1 MIRRRDRGPIGG
13 GSIEP
18 PADASGEHAVMGS
31 PSTPPGGA
39 ARRVPRDLAP
49 NPLLMPIVDPRS
61 PVTERYRRMT
71 THIDHLG
78 ARDDHP
84 YRAIVM
90 TSSREAEGKTLT
102 SMNLSLVLAEDRDRK
117 VVLMDVDLH
126 RPRVHHFLLSKPRIG
141 WMDVFEDRAE
151 LDAAI
156 VTLNQTR
163 LKILPAGR
171 PPDKPAEV
179 IRSDR
184 FRRLLRQLRDR
195 FDNIILDA
203 PPLMRFVDANVL
215 NSMADGL
222 VFVIRAGLTSR
233 QIVRKALAQ
242 ITTGRVIGAVLN
254 DVRYSLVDRYYYRYD
269 EYGGSYY
276 DREDR

>member
-1 MIRRRDRGPIGG
+1 MVLRRRGK
-13 GSIEP
+13 
-18 PADASGEHAVMGS
+18 SG
-31 PSTPPGGA
+31 STPAGQPAAAHERSSQQQGS

-71 THIDHLG
+71 THVDHLG

-84 YRAIVM
+84 YRMIVM

-117 VVLMDVDLH
+117 VLLMDVDLH
-126 RPRVHHFLLSKPRIG
+126 RPRIHHFLLSKPRVG

-151 LDAAI
+151 LDSAI
-156 VTLNQTR
+156 VSLNQSR
-163 LKILPAGR
+163 LKLLPAGR

-179 IRSDR
+179 IRSER

-195 FDNIILDA
+195 YDYIILDA
-203 PPLMRFVDANVL
+203 PPLMRFVDANIL
-215 NSMADGL
+215 NELADGL

-233 QIVRKALAQ
+233 QIVRKALGQ

-276 DREDR
+276 DRD

>member
-1 MIRRRDRGPIGG
+1 MSRRD
-13 GSIEP
+13 
-18 PADASGEHAVMGS
+18 PAL
-31 PSTPPGGA
+31 PGGPMA
-39 ARRVPRDLAP
+39 PDDGAPQTATRRVPRDLAP
-49 NPLLMPIVDPRS
+49 NPLLMPMVDPRS
-61 PVTERYRRMT
+61 PVTERYRRMM

-84 YRAIVM
+84 YRTIVI
-90 TSSREAEGKTLT
+90 TSSREAEGKTLS
-102 SMNLSLVLAEDRDRK
+102 SMNLALAMAEDRDRK

-126 RPRVHHFLLSKPRIG
+126 RPRVHQFLLSKPRVG

-156 VTLNQTR
+156 VDLNQTR
-163 LKILPAGR
+163 LRLLPAGR

-179 IRSDR
+179 LKSER

-195 FDNIILDA
+195 FDMVILDA
-203 PPLMRFVDANVL
+203 PPLMRFVDANIL
-215 NSMADGL
+215 NSHADGL
-222 VFVIRAGLTSR
+222 IFVIRAGLTSR

-242 ITTGRVIGAVLN
+242 ITAGRVIGVVLN
-254 DVRYSLVDRYYYRYD
+254 DVRYTLVDRYYYRYD

-276 DREDR
+276 DREPR